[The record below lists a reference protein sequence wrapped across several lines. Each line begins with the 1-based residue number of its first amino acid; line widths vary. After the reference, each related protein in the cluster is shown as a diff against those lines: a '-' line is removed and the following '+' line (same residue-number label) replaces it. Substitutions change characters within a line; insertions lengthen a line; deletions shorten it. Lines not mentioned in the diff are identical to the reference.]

1 MGCFPSREEAVRQ
14 RPEEPRAADVT
25 PLGRAVLANDA
36 ALVRKLLYGSRQTAD
51 VNEAV
56 NASGATALILAIYEN
71 KSIDVIRELVRHP
84 GVDLTRTTPQG
95 FFALSFAAEYRDAE
109 VVQLLIE
116 AGADVNQQA
125 DASGW
130 TALVRAM
137 RHNRNRDEAL
147 AITRLLAKTTGIDI
161 DRQDA
166 SGWTALHHSARY
178 LPAEFTRV
186 LVYDGHADVN
196 HGKTDGWTPLML
208 TAGSNECEDV
218 LETVKI
224 LATAPGI
231 DLNRRTFEDE
241 ATALMLAASIRDA
254 AMVRILVEAGAS
266 VNAVDRNGWA
276 AIHHCLRYNEL
287 PDVSEILRV
296 LLSAPEANVDLSDQE
311 GWTPLMYAA
320 RYRSSAE
327 IEVIAV
333 EFRAS
338 VRTSTKQG
346 STALSM
352 AVRYSADAARSVE
365 ILLTDPVCHPTNV
378 HDALGWTPLITAVRY
393 TSDVRV
399 IELLARAK
407 DAPLNAAE
415 FRLGWTALMV
425 AAKYRDAPVARILL
439 EAPGCNPN
447 IAREDG
453 ITALHIAVARE
464 DRMRVGSFLDRSSTT
479 TGQGATPA
487 LRNRKRVARER
498 LADERTAAEELQRV
512 ARESLRVEERYAQ
525 QLELVRALLTTP
537 TDEPIL
543 IDAQERRAGWT
554 ALHFAAAYDRAD
566 LVELLLESGA
576 SPWVQ
581 TLDGKTAL
589 DLAEANDFAATV
601 RRLQQAMQK
610 RSPSLDAASRNG
622 TPPTLGDQIT
632 ATASSTGISS

>member
-1 MGCFPSREEAVRQ
+1 MGCFPSREAAAQQ
-14 RPEEPRAADVT
+14 RPEEPKTADVT

-36 ALVRKLLYGSRQTAD
+36 TQIRKLLYSSRQVVD
-51 VNEAV
+51 INEAV
-56 NASGATALILAIYEN
+56 NASGATALILAVYEN
-71 KSIDVIRELVRHP
+71 KSIDVIRELAKYP

-95 FFALSFAAEYRDAE
+95 FFALSFAAEYRDAQ
-109 VVQLLIE
+109 VVQLLVD
-116 AGADVNQQA
+116 AGADVNQQS

-147 AITRLLAKTTGIDI
+147 RITRLLANTPGIDI

-166 SGWTALHHSARY
+166 SGWTALHHAARY
-178 LPAEFTRV
+178 LPADFTRV
-186 LVYDGHADVN
+186 LVYEGHADVN

-208 TAGSNECEDV
+208 AAGSNECEDV
-218 LETVKI
+218 LDTVSV
-224 LATAPGI
+224 LATATGAE
-231 DLNRRTFEDE
+231 LNRRTFEDE

-254 AMVRILVEAGAS
+254 SMVRVLVAAGAE

-287 PDVSEILRV
+287 PDVSEIVRA
-296 LLSAPEANVDLSDQE
+296 LLGAPHADVDLSDQE

-327 IEVIAV
+327 VEVIAV

-338 VRTSTKQG
+338 VQKSTKQG

-352 AVRYSADAARSVE
+352 AVRYSADAARCVE
-365 ILLTDPVCHPTNV
+365 ILLGEPVCHPTDV
-378 HDALGWTPLITAVRY
+378 RDALGWTPLITAVRY
-393 TSDVRV
+393 ASDARV

-425 AAKYRDAPVARILL
+425 AAKYRDATVARILL

-464 DRMRVGSFLDRSSTT
+464 DRMRVGSFLDRSSVTIGPT
-479 TGQGATPA
+479 ATPA
-487 LRNRKRVARER
+487 LRNRKRIVREQ
-498 LADERTAAEELQRV
+498 LADERAAAEELLRA
-512 ARESLRVEERYAQ
+512 ARESVSVEERYARQ
-525 QLELVRALLTTP
+525 VALVRALVGTP
-537 TDEPIL
+537 TSERLL
-543 IDAQERRAGWT
+543 IDAQEKRAGWT

-566 LVELLLESGA
+566 LVQVLLESGA

-601 RRLQQAMQK
+601 RLLEQAMQK
-610 RSPSLDAASRNG
+610 SSLAPDAASRDG
-622 TPPTLGDQIT
+622 TPPL
-632 ATASSTGISS
+632 SSNEAP